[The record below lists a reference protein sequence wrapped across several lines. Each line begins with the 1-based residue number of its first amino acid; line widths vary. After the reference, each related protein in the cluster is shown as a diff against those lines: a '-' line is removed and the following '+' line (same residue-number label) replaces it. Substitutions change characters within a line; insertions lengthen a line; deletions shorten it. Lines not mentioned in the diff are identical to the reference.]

1 MLSCTKSNWLY
12 GVAGWWWLWDGPL
25 MSNSVMAFSCSWS
38 AFLLFSSISTSRF
51 HLSSSR
57 LSNLS
62 SASCW
67 YFRKV
72 FSILSIILFTLFV
85 FSFLGFF
92 LGGSASKA
100 CVCVCACMCVCVCVC
115 ARACGVCVC
124 VVHENYC
131 LPVSSP
137 AVSGCAD
144 SSGDL
149 GSS

>member
-1 MLSCTKSNWLY
+1 
-12 GVAGWWWLWDGPL
+12 
-25 MSNSVMAFSCSWS
+25 MSNSIMAFSCSWS

-72 FSILSIILFTLFV
+72 FSVLSIILSALFV

-100 CVCVCACMCVCVCVC
+100 CVCMCACMCVCVSVCVCVC
-115 ARACGVCVC
+115 ARACGVRVCVCVRVC

-149 GSS
+149 GST

>member
-1 MLSCTKSNWLY
+1 
-12 GVAGWWWLWDGPL
+12 
-25 MSNSVMAFSCSWS
+25 MSNSIMAFSCSWS

-72 FSILSIILFTLFV
+72 FSVLSIILSALFV

-100 CVCVCACMCVCVCVC
+100 CVCMCACMCLCVCVCVCVC

-124 VVHENYC
+124 VCVLSMKITVYLSHPQQSQVVLILLETWV
-131 LPVSSP
+131 LL
-137 AVSGCAD
+137 D
-144 SSGDL
+144 SHL
-149 GSS
+149 HIKMLR